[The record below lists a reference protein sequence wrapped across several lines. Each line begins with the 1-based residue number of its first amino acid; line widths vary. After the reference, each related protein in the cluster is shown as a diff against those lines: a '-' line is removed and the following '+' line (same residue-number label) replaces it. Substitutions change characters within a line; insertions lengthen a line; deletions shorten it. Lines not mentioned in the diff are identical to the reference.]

1 MREFRLKGGELTFVT
16 DITVY
21 ICGENVKF
29 MLFLFQIYV
38 EKNLCGEN
46 LCGEKMTNL
55 RSARVEGIG
64 TEQWGD
70 VASIWE
76 VDKNYL
82 RK

>member
-1 MREFRLKGGELTFVT
+1 M
-16 DITVY
+16 
-21 ICGENVKF
+21 KF
-29 MLFLFQIYV
+29 MPFLFQIYV

-70 VASIWE
+70 VASIWKA
-76 VDKNYL
+76 DNFFLK
-82 RK
+82 K